1 MKNQIF
7 ENVYIGSLILVI
19 LSFIGSPIFAMD
31 DSIVKI
37 ILTSTFG
44 IFLFLLVSYFIGA
57 VIKLIIGNN
66 NEEDHGTPR

>member
-7 ENVYIGSLILVI
+7 ENVYIGSTILTI
-19 LSFIGSPIFAMD
+19 LGIIGSIIFAMD

-44 IFLFLLVSYFIGA
+44 IFLFLLISYFIGA
-57 VIKLIIGNN
+57 VILIIGKQNN
-66 NEEDHGTPR
+66 A